1 MRTILKTAI
10 VAVGLAGCTAAE
22 WDSINRPFNPSH
34 GDSRLIDAKQ
44 RAIISINRP
53 VLGADGTPVYD
64 NKKKPVLNLAICAEP
79 SPDALQATATALA
92 AAGTSDAAKAAVNL
106 SLSTSGSAASI
117 GLRTQAIQLLRDA
130 YYRLCEAYMND
141 GLDAIAYDVLQR
153 RYQNQIIALLAV
165 EQLTGT
171 VTAQQAALN
180 TTASGD
186 AGAQAGLL
194 SRQISE
200 AEARKLELQEKKEAN
215 DKAVKELTDK
225 NTSLQAK
232 IDNAST
238 PDAEKD
244 LARAEK
250 AGNESE
256 IERLGKSN
264 ASITKED
271 GRLDQQITSLTTAF
285 GEATQKTINSDAAA
299 TSSLSGG
306 NATSRANIETQ
317 VANAVR
323 AITLNAINQDYEA
336 QVCFESLRYRNHV
349 NQFKNDLNTVF
360 KPVSDQTRI
369 LHEDGNSVHRI
380 EGGVFLNY
388 CKELFKQQT
397 HQRQHQAHITKQ
409 RVIAMKTIV
418 DAAANGQLKANE
430 AAGLLL
436 ALEQSSSLTPG
447 AAFLP
452 RSFSV
457 SGESGDVNLNVRDV
471 AGALTPEQSKK
482 LIEDAAGG

>member
-1 MRTILKTAI
+1 MRAILRTFL
-10 VAVGLAGCTAAE
+10 VVVGLSGCTAAE

-92 AAGTSDAAKAAVNL
+92 GAGTSDAAKAAVNL

-165 EQLTGT
+165 EQLTGA

-200 AEARKLELQEKKEAN
+200 AEARKLELSEKKEAN
-215 DKAVKELTDK
+215 DKAIKDLTDK
-225 NTSLQAK
+225 NTALQAK

-256 IERLGKSN
+256 IERLEKSN

-271 GRLDQQITSLTTAF
+271 GRLDQQLTSLTTAF

-349 NQFKNDLNTVF
+349 NQFKNDVNTVF
-360 KPVSDQTRI
+360 KPVSDPSRQKKGEQFRV
-369 LHEDGNSVHRI
+369 DGGAFLKYCQDLFAEQVHA
-380 EGGVFLNY
+380 
-388 CKELFKQQT
+388 
-397 HQRQHQAHITKQ
+397 RQHRAHIVKQ
-409 RVIAMKTIV
+409 RAAAIATIV
-418 DAAANGQLKANE
+418 GKVGDGSDKISAAE
-430 AAGLLL
+430 AATLLL
-436 ALEQSSSLTPG
+436 ALEQSSTLTPG

-452 RSFSV
+452 KSFEADANGKV
-457 SGESGDVNLNVRDV
+457 VVEVNQL
-471 AGALTPEQSKK
+471 LTDEQRELLGLK
-482 LIEDAAGG
+482 

>member
-1 MRTILKTAI
+1 MRAIFKTIL
-10 VAVGLAGCTAAE
+10 VAAGLSGCTAAE

-92 AAGTSDAAKAAVNL
+92 GAGTSDAAKAAVNL

-171 VTAQQAALN
+171 VTAQQATLN

-200 AEARKLELQEKKEAN
+200 AEARKLELSQKKEAN

-225 NTSLQAK
+225 NAALQAK

-256 IERLGKSN
+256 IARLEKSN

-271 GRLDQQITSLTTAF
+271 GRLDQQLSSLTTAF

-306 NATSRANIETQ
+306 NATSRASIETQ

-349 NQFKNDLNTVF
+349 NQFKNDVNTVF
-360 KPVSDQTRI
+360 KPVQDPAGRPFRV
-369 LHEDGNSVHRI
+369 DGRT
-380 EGGVFLNY
+380 FLDY
-388 CKELFKQQT
+388 CRNLFAQQVLA
-397 HQRQHQAHITKQ
+397 RQNQAQIV
-409 RVIAMKTIV
+409 RARANAISTIV
-418 DAAANGQLKANE
+418 ARVGTGTGKISAADAAT
-430 AAGLLL
+430 LLL
-436 ALEQSSSLTPG
+436 ALEQSSTLTPG

-452 RSFSV
+452 KSFEAEANGKV
-457 SGESGDVNLNVRDV
+457 VVGVNQL
-471 AGALTPEQSKK
+471 LTDDQKK
-482 LIEDAAGG
+482 LLGMK

>member
-1 MRTILKTAI
+1 MRTIFKTI
-10 VAVGLAGCTAAE
+10 LVVAGLGGCTAAE

-44 RAIISINRP
+44 RAIISVNRP

-64 NKKKPVLNLAICAEP
+64 NKNKPVLNLAICAEP

-92 AAGTSDAAKAAVNL
+92 GAGTSDAAKAAVNL

-165 EQLTGT
+165 EQLTGA

-180 TTASGD
+180 TIASGD

-200 AEARKLELQEKKEAN
+200 AEARKLELSEKKEAN
-215 DKAVKELTDK
+215 DKVVKELTDK
-225 NTSLQAK
+225 NTALDPK
-232 IDNAST
+232 IAAAT
-238 PDAEKD
+238 GEEKTR
-244 LARAEK
+244 LEAEK
-250 AGNESE
+250 ANNLSE
-256 IERLGKSN
+256 IDRLEKSN
-264 ASITKED
+264 ASIAKED
-271 GRLDQQITSLTTAF
+271 GRLDQQLTSLTTAF
-285 GEATQKTINSDAAA
+285 GQATQKTINSDAAA

-306 NATSRANIETQ
+306 NATSRANIESQ

-349 NQFKNDLNTVF
+349 SQFKNDLNTVF
-360 KPVSDQTRI
+360 KPVSDQIRI
-369 LHEDGNSVHRI
+369 HHKDGNSVHRI
-380 EGGVFLNY
+380 EGSVFLNY
-388 CKELFKQQT
+388 CRGLFTQQVT
-397 HQRQHQAHITKQ
+397 ARQNQAQ
-409 RVIAMKTIV
+409 IV
-418 DAAANGQLKANE
+418 WARANAISSIVAKVGTGSGKISASE
-430 AAGLLL
+430 AATLLL
-436 ALEQSSSLTPG
+436 ALEQSSTLTPG

-452 RSFSV
+452 RSFEAEANGKV
-457 SGESGDVNLNVRDV
+457 VVEVNQL
-471 AGALTPEQSKK
+471 LTDEQKN
-482 LIEDAAGG
+482 LLGIE